1 MTHPLTAS
9 LVAWAGRNFSTW
21 GEAIRWL
28 RAREPQA
35 DRPTF
40 STADQVLWWAFG
52 NEIPTTKTTGVFKM
66 AGRARDDLWQD
77 EETKE
82 RAKSAPIRTRAPE
95 IDRRPTG
102 RDAVIQQ
109 AMILNFIYKLPMREQ
124 LYILAKYAPRA
135 RYPNGETK
143 EQWSKARSK
152 GEFRRGPTNECAA
165 ARCALRDVL
174 IPLLDSSIRPRYAT
188 YALICAH
195 FGRKV
200 DRDELAARIEYM
212 FPAKR
217 AAQDARGAIRR
228 LANNIDSLLKDMAA
242 SADGKCHEHFQQGG
256 LIK

>member
-9 LVAWAGRNFSTW
+9 LVAWAGRNFRTW

-28 RAREPQA
+28 RVREPQA
-35 DRPTF
+35 DKPTF
-40 STADQVLWWAFG
+40 ATADQVLWWAFG

-82 RAKSAPIRTRAPE
+82 RAKSAPIRTRDPE

-102 RDAVIQQ
+102 VDAVTQQ
-109 AMILNFIYKLPMREQ
+109 CMILSFVRRLPIQ
-124 LYILAKYAPRA
+124 DHLYICAKYAR
-135 RYPNGETK
+135 GD
-143 EQWSKARSK
+143 EQI
-152 GEFRRGPTNECAA
+152 A
-165 ARCALRDVL
+165 ARRALRDLL

-200 DRDELAARIEYM
+200 DRDELADRIEYR

-242 SADGKCHEHFQQGG
+242 SADGKCYERFQRGG